1 MADPNQ
7 SHQLNNYPALKSTRR
22 KPLTI
27 NRWSILVFQVEKSLS
42 PALAMEF
49 GRNGTELLQV
59 TVPVLRCSE
68 RELINESLGRVL
80 EGVKQLELV
89 LVFADYLGLEGRI
102 SQSSLA
108 ATQQVFSANVLSVK
122 VFLDELFKSDRAIR
136 QVCVL
141 TMGSP
146 HVQSRYPSFGVAVS
160 ALEMM
165 LKLYATEQESAHLSM
180 IVSSRPSDQ
189 ASSPNDLAKTI
200 QSAITYPSGIT
211 LDEHGQ
217 ELANPR

>member
-1 MADPNQ
+1 M
-7 SHQLNNYPALKSTRR
+7 
-22 KPLTI
+22 
-27 NRWSILVFQVEKSLS
+27 
-42 PALAMEF
+42 
-49 GRNGTELLQV
+49 
-59 TVPVLRCSE
+59 
-68 RELINESLGRVL
+68 L

-108 ATQQVFSANVLSVK
+108 ATATQQVFSANVLSVK
-122 VFLDELFKSDRAIR
+122 VFLDELFKADRAIR